1 MLGHRLEAGHH
12 LAGHQA
18 STAVSVVCVA
28 SWNVDLIAHI
38 PEPLRLGQTQL
49 ATGFERQPGGKGS
62 NAAIAAARMG
72 ANVGLI
78 ARVGGEDFG
87 QMGFDLW
94 QREGIDTSFVQ
105 RAANETNGTALI
117 LVYADGDNSIAVY
130 PGAGA
135 GLTSAHVAGAGA
147 MIQGAKVVMAS
158 CEVPLTATLAAFQLA
173 REVGVMTLLNPA
185 PAIALPDELW
195 PLVDVLTPNE
205 EELFKLANCQTPDL
219 SMAANQLLQKGVG
232 AVVVTLGDKGCALFR
247 PGHEGHWV
255 AGHAVTVKDTIGA
268 GDTFTGAL
276 AANLS
281 QGISWHASL
290 QSANAAAALSTQAHG
305 AVSAMPQKEQVASW
319 LETIMAS

>member
-1 MLGHRLEAGHH
+1 MLSHSLEPGHQ
-12 LAGHQA
+12 AGHQA
-18 STAVSVVCVA
+18 SNAVSVVCVA

-38 PEPLRLGQTQL
+38 PEPLSRGETKL

-72 ANVGLI
+72 AKVGLI

-135 GLTSAHVAGAGA
+135 GLTSAHVSQASA

-158 CEVPLTATLAAFQLA
+158 CEVPLPATLAAFQLA
-173 REVGVMTLLNPA
+173 KDAGVMTLLNPA
-185 PAIALPDELW
+185 PAIPLPDALW
-195 PLVDVLTPNE
+195 PLIDVLTPNE
-205 EELFKLANCQTPDL
+205 EELFKLANCQTSDL
-219 SMAANQLLQKGVG
+219 SAAAHQLLQKGVG
-232 AVVVTLGDKGCALFR
+232 AVVVTLGEKGCALFR
-247 PGHEGHWV
+247 PGKEGHWV
-255 AGHAVTVKDTIGA
+255 AGHAVAVKDTIGA
-268 GDTFTGAL
+268 GDTFTGTL

-281 QGISWHASL
+281 EGNSWDASL
-290 QSANAAAALSTQAHG
+290 QLANAAAALSTQAHG
-305 AVSAMPQKEQVASW
+305 AVSAMPQKEQVTSW
-319 LETIMAS
+319 LATIMAS